1 MRHIIIYAMGKVF
14 EKYCFKINWKEIVAV
29 ADKKDGISSDGC
41 DVPVIKPEQIM
52 DFSFDYIAVFSNN
65 LFEEIK
71 TELIGYYF
79 VPENKII
86 PWKALFP
93 ADENMD
99 DRIIEQYKKIIREFR
114 FRSVL
119 DIGMPYFPKYF
130 FCKEN
135 ILSGFGFQMDGIGN
149 CKYLMGHNLYENIY
163 EDVKECSNEYQAA
176 LLWGD
181 FDDLNKTADRLK
193 NKVRYILL
201 HVLYSSETQKKIEY
215 LDEYLKKTFVYKRFS
230 MNNMILWLID
240 LKPKETID
248 DIGIYVVT
256 HKSYNLRCDEL
267 YHPLCVGNFYM
278 NERYLTEKKGDN
290 ISYLNEKINEC
301 TALYWI
307 WKNTNSKYVGL
318 NHYRRFFY
326 NNNIRS
332 NGNYLDKETAC
343 ELLEEYDIILAESVM
358 DYRRNMLDVILD
370 SMDRGLCIKALEILI
385 DVMKKYQ
392 PDYVELFE
400 HIING
405 HSFHPC
411 NMFVT
416 HRRIFNAY
424 CNWMFSFLIEA
435 AEKIDVKEYGE
446 YDKRVMGF
454 MAERLLTTWILKQD
468 FKIKELPCVVV
479 SK

>member
-1 MRHIIIYAMGKVF
+1 MRKVIIYAMGKVF
-14 EKYCFKINWKEIVAV
+14 EKYCSGINWKEIVAI
-29 ADKKDGISSDGC
+29 ADKKERIQLNFREI
-41 DVPVIKPEQIM
+41 PVIKPQQIM
-52 DFSFDYIAVFSNN
+52 SFSFDYIAVFSNN

-71 TELIGYYF
+71 SELIGCYF

-86 PWKALFP
+86 SWRALFP

-99 DRIIEQYKKIIREFR
+99 DRIIEQYKKIIQEFQFCR
-114 FRSVL
+114 VL

-135 ILSGFGFQMDGIGN
+135 ILPDFKFYMDGVGN
-149 CKYLMGHNLYENIY
+149 CRYLMGHNLYENIY
-163 EDVKECSNEYQAA
+163 ENVDECLNEYQVA
-176 LLWGD
+176 LLWSD
-181 FDDLNKTADRLK
+181 FNNLNKMANRLK

-201 HVLYSSETQKKIEY
+201 HILYSLETQEEIEHV
-215 LDEYLKKTFVYKRFS
+215 DEFVKKTFAYKRFS
-230 MNNMILWLID
+230 MNNMILWLVD
-240 LKPKETID
+240 LAPKYKTG

-256 HKSYNLRCDEL
+256 HKRYNVQDDEL
-267 YHPLCVGNFYM
+267 YYPLCVGKNYK
-278 NERYLTEKKGDN
+278 NEKYLIETKGDN
-290 ISYLNEKINEC
+290 LTYLNEKINEC

-307 WKNTNSKYVGL
+307 WKNTTTEYVGL
-318 NHYRRFFY
+318 NHYRRYFY
-326 NNNIRS
+326 NNNIRN

-343 ELLEEYDIILAESVM
+343 ELLEEYDIILAEIVL
-358 DYRRNMLDVILD
+358 DYRRNVLDVILD
-370 SMDRGLCIKALEILI
+370 SMDSELCIRALTVLM

-392 PDYVELFE
+392 PDYVEPFE

-416 HRRIFNAY
+416 HRKIFNAY
-424 CNWMFSFLIEA
+424 CNWIFSFLIEA
-435 AEKIDVKEYGE
+435 AEKIDVKKYGE

-454 MAERLLTTWILKQD
+454 MAERLLTTWILKENL
-468 FKIKELPCVVV
+468 KIKELPYVTV